1 MRLKKSLP
9 VLEGFKLLYGDIH
22 NAANL
27 PQECFVVRF
36 VCFFICITSHK
47 DKPASFLSQI
57 INEFNYATN
66 VYLKWI
72 H

>member
-1 MRLKKSLP
+1 MRLKIKPP
-9 VLEGFKLLYGDIH
+9 VFGRLQALYGNIH

-27 PQECFVVRF
+27 PQECVFVRF
-36 VCFFICITSHK
+36 VCFFICITNRK
-47 DKPASFLSQI
+47 DKPAFFLSQI